1 MDFNLPAEDDPRR
14 VEVRKWFEANPN
26 PTYAQMAKQGYVV
39 PHWPAPWGLSAEPEL
54 QLIID
59 QEIERAG
66 IVHPMKVNS
75 IAVNQ
80 CGQSLLTHGTEE
92 QRQKFLPSALACEAK
107 WCMLFSE
114 PSGGS
119 DLGAIRTT
127 ARKDGDHYVINGQ
140 KTWNS
145 VANKAKVGVLI
156 ARTDPSV
163 PKHKGM
169 SVFLI
174 DMKTPGVEV
183 TPIVDMTG
191 EEPEYNE
198 VFLSDVRVP
207 ADRLLGREGDGWRI
221 VLEQLQTERMGM
233 TKPGAVWGF
242 GPTARELM
250 TGLMETGKIKDPLVR
265 DEAAKLY
272 VEGEL
277 LRLLTY
283 RNLSN
288 RINGKPAGLEANVG
302 QDAGVT
308 ARTTAVGPR
317 QTNARPRRNDPKT
330 GRIAVA
336 EGQLRAL
343 QQLGLFLLVRPC
355 RDARRRYSGD
365 PQKRGVRADAGFASR
380 RRSDR
385 QSALRR
391 EWAHTAQSS
400 ELRIRSIRA

>member
-250 TGLMETGKIKDPLVR
+250 TGLMQTGKIKDSLVR

-302 QDAGVT
+302 KMLASPHGQRLSDLAKRTQGPEGMIRKPDVLPLPKGNYGLFSNWDYSYWFAPAATLGVGTQEILKNAVSERMLGLPRDVDPT
-308 ARTTAVGPR
+308 ARVPF
-317 QTNARPRRNDPKT
+317 DES
-330 GRIAVA
+330 GRAPLKA
-336 EGQLRAL
+336 
-343 QQLGLFLLVRPC
+343 
-355 RDARRRYSGD
+355 
-365 PQKRGVRADAGFASR
+365 AS
-380 RRSDR
+380 
-385 QSALRR
+385 
-391 EWAHTAQSS
+391 
-400 ELRIRSIRA
+400 